1 MTRCIHALFLSSL
14 LSLPAFAADT
24 AAAETQDGGLALFRE
39 AEAWADK
46 CAGWLDAAHTLAI
59 RMKRTERQAVM
70 DIAGTPELRSRA
82 EELTA
87 KRLAE
92 VARLSCDDPAATGVR
107 NRVRQL
113 AFETRAEL
121 TSRAAAFAET
131 RGGLW
136 LGRTTELS
144 RLRHLLD
151 EAVWPYDVLMTR
163 AGAAEAW
170 QRMRTIHRA
179 EARMLLEL
187 ACAHR
192 EARGTGN
199 YGCPPSGSSPG
210 HEAALADAILS
221 SAEGYA
227 LGYEHIWRET
237 LP

>member
-1 MTRCIHALFLSSL
+1 MKQ
-14 LSLPAFAADT
+14 LPAACLLLALALAPVVAPAAG
-24 AAAETQDGGLALFRE
+24 AEDVQDGGLALFRE

-46 CAGWLDAAHTLAI
+46 CAGWLDTAHTLAI
-59 RMKRTERQAVM
+59 RMKRSERQAVM

-87 KRLAE
+87 QRLAE
-92 VARLSCDDPAATGVR
+92 VARLSCEDPAATATR
-107 NRVRQL
+107 NNVRQL

-121 TSRAAAFAET
+121 TSRAASFAET

-136 LGRTTELS
+136 LERTTELS

-151 EAVWPYDVLMTR
+151 EAVWPYDVLMAR
-163 AGAAEAW
+163 AGAADAW

-192 EARGTGN
+192 EAHGTGN
-199 YGCPPSGSSPG
+199 YGCPPSASPG
-210 HEAALADAILS
+210 NEAALADAILS

-227 LGYEHIWRET
+227 LGYEQIWRET
-237 LP
+237 LN